1 MIERPYDG
9 CGKCLLGVRR
19 LSRMKLATSSP
30 ERQREDV
37 LTAAASVGG
46 HIIGWADDWEVSGA
60 MDPVTRPKL
69 GPWLRDERGPYD
81 GLVAAAVDRIGRN
94 VVDCLNTGYKMR
106 DEGKL
111 LVTYGH
117 EGPWDLNDTTDEN
130 RFTMEAWGAQME
142 LRAIQRRNRSATVKT
157 RAAGRP
163 KGTLV
168 RFPQRPGGD
177 GRSASQAPTARSR
190 ASASILAS
198 SRRIVDS
205 AGQDRFGTSGSTAV
219 PSRSSRA
226 GGASATHSLTA
237 SRDYAPARTA
247 QAVSARSVT
256 RGCRTPA
263 DPAGPGPARG
273 VPAESEDH
281 PWTLPDAV

>member
-1 MIERPYDG
+1 MCIKDG

-19 LSRMKLATSSP
+19 LSRMKPATSSA

-46 HIIGWADDWEVSGA
+46 HVIGWADDWELSGV

-168 RFPQRPGGD
+168 RFPLRPGGD
-177 GRSASQAPTARSR
+177 GR
-190 ASASILAS
+190 
-198 SRRIVDS
+198 
-205 AGQDRFGTSGSTAV
+205 QDR
-219 PSRSSRA
+219 PRA
-226 GGASATHSLTA
+226 GPLPFG
-237 SRDYAPARTA
+237 
-247 QAVSARSVT
+247 
-256 RGCRTPA
+256 RGRVALKDQGTPA
-263 DPAGPGPARG
+263 AGP
-273 VPAESEDH
+273 
-281 PWTLPDAV
+281 